1 MRQPPP
7 STTRRTDSPPPSAP
21 RLSHQHGL
29 TLVEMM
35 VAITLSLIL
44 TAGMVHIFTGSS
56 QTYRLNEAV
65 SRVQEN
71 GRFAI
76 DQLTW
81 DLRQAGFRG
90 GCRRQV
96 NNLLN
101 LNPGDAAY
109 PLFDLENAINGWN
122 NTAGPAP
129 ADYRPGTDV
138 LLIKH
143 AAQISGVTASGNTPA
158 NAANINLDQA
168 STIPRG
174 TIVFV
179 TNVNNCD
186 IFQNRSNLNAN
197 NLNRG
202 ASGNPGNKPP
212 NMQNQLSASYQ
223 NDMEIFRLRSH
234 LYYIGTGATGA
245 PALMRVSY
253 HEGLDQIRTEEL
265 VEGVRDMQITYGVDT
280 NGNREINV
288 FQTAD
293 QVTNWQRVLAIR
305 VSLLLQSQR
314 DFMVDAPMTVA
325 FNGNNVTPG
334 DRRFY
339 QVFTTTVGIRNRLP

>member
-1 MRQPPP
+1 
-7 STTRRTDSPPPSAP
+7 
-21 RLSHQHGL
+21 
-29 TLVEMM
+29 MM

-44 TAGMVHIFTGSS
+44 TAGMIHIFTGSS
-56 QTYRLNEAV
+56 QTYRLNEAA

-90 GCRRQV
+90 GCRQQV
-96 NNLLN
+96 NNLLDLEPN
-101 LNPGDAAY
+101 DADY
-109 PLFDLENAINGWN
+109 LLFDLENAINGWN

-129 ADYRPGTDV
+129 ADYQAGTDV

-143 AAQISGVTASGNTPA
+143 AARISGVTASGNTPA
-158 NAANINLDQA
+158 HANTINLTQS
-168 STIPRG
+168 STVPQG
-174 TIVFV
+174 AIVFV
-179 TNVNNCD
+179 TNASNCD
-186 IFQNRSNLNAN
+186 IFQNRANLNAST
-197 NLNRG
+197 LTRG
-202 ASGNPGNKPP
+202 AAGNPGNKNPG
-212 NMQNQLSASYQ
+212 QNHFSDSYQ
-223 NDMEIFRLRSH
+223 DDMEIFLLRSH
-234 LYYIGTGATGA
+234 LYYIGTGSTGA
-245 PALMRVSY
+245 PALMRVSH
-253 HEGLDQIRTEEL
+253 HEGLDQVQTEEL

-288 FQTAD
+288 FQTAN

-305 VSLLLQSQR
+305 VSLLLQSNR